1 MKEVY
6 LLLHLQISRSEK
18 ISPGGLYSF
27 RVFSF
32 HLYSCVV
39 QRIPLRSVSFR
50 MTRRFYV
57 RISHLH
63 KIQFICLLQRN
74 QVTEKHMTQCG
85 MGRHWVIFYHFFRKY
100 CKHENT
106 IFGCGEC
113 HWIKFFPM
121 LSIRFHTR
129 RPRLIRTSLSTQ
141 IWFNCVLSIQLEYF
155 KLQFVISKY
164 ITLI

>member
-1 MKEVY
+1 
-6 LLLHLQISRSEK
+6 
-18 ISPGGLYSF
+18 
-27 RVFSF
+27 
-32 HLYSCVV
+32 
-39 QRIPLRSVSFR
+39 
-50 MTRRFYV
+50 
-57 RISHLH
+57 
-63 KIQFICLLQRN
+63 
-74 QVTEKHMTQCG
+74 

-141 IWFNCVLSIQLEYF
+141 IWFNCFIYPTWILQITVCYF
-155 KLQFVISKY
+155 KIYHFDLNNISLEKLTVNKVLFTRWTLQNVHVCIHVSVQ
-164 ITLI
+164 ITDHCCSLMMNTKFTVLHFLLPQIVVM

>member
-1 MKEVY
+1 MKRNSNWRERIVIVRFWSMKEIY
-6 LLLHLQISRSEK
+6 LVLHFQISRSEK

-63 KIQFICLLQRN
+63 KIQFIYKEIRWQRN
-74 QVTEKHMTQCG
+74 TWPNAG
-85 MGRHWVIFYHFFRKY
+85 WGDIGSFF
-100 CKHENT
+100 T
-106 IFGCGEC
+106 IFSEN
-113 HWIKFFPM
+113 IVNMK
-121 LSIRFHTR
+121 
-129 RPRLIRTSLSTQ
+129 
-141 IWFNCVLSIQLEYF
+141 IQYL
-155 KLQFVISKY
+155 VVVSA
-164 ITLI
+164 TG

>member
-1 MKEVY
+1 MFESHTCIRY
-6 LLLHLQISRSEK
+6 N
-18 ISPGGLYSF
+18 SF
-27 RVFSF
+27 TKKSGDRET
-32 HLYSCVV
+32 HD
-39 QRIPLRSVSFR
+39 P
-50 MTRRFYV
+50 M
-57 RISHLH
+57 
-63 KIQFICLLQRN
+63 RN
-74 QVTEKHMTQCG
+74 GATLGH
-85 MGRHWVIFYHFFRKY
+85 FLPFFRKY

-155 KLQFVISKY
+155 KLQICYFKIYHFDLNNTDLEKLTMDKVLFTSWTLQNVHTCISANY
-164 ITLI
+164 RLLLFFDDEY